1 MAATEVPT
9 TLAEAPMGV
18 ALPPRSVPMDSAH
31 ASRERSTPCDRDM
44 DWITGTMVAEKGMLS
59 TKALHTAD
67 SHRMMATITAA
78 CPPLMR
84 LIQPASTSRQPVSS
98 KPLTTTNRPMKNSSV
113 R

>member
-1 MAATEVPT
+1 
-9 TLAEAPMGV
+9 
-18 ALPPRSVPMDSAH
+18 
-31 ASRERSTPCDRDM
+31 M

-98 KPLTTTNRPMKNSSV
+98 KPLTTTNRPMKNNSV
-113 R
+113 W